1 MIRIGQIPYVTS
13 QSKHL
18 LQIRLC
24 RSFTLLTENTPIV
37 KCSKIVRLA
46 SAVTLMLAGIFSMPV
61 HAQDDGLLKIVEEEI
76 SREMDALKKAEIPPY
91 YIGYRINDIHFSFI
105 TSSFGSLISSHQE
118 RARILNTTVKVG
130 DYQIDDSHDI
140 EGGNLY
146 REGGGYG
153 NELILP
159 VDNDATAIRQVLW
172 RSTDNEYKRAL
183 GAYRDVKKALEN
195 PTEKKKSDIADFSKE
210 KPSLF
215 FEPPIADFNALM
227 NKQQWEDKIKS
238 YTAPF
243 LGNKDIISCD
253 ASLQFTA
260 ERKYFVSSE
269 GTRIAQNMTYANL
282 NISASI
288 RTDDDDIAPLYISY
302 FAFTPDHLPSSEVIL
317 KDIQELIAKLVKLQK
332 APLAEPYSGPAIL
345 HARSAGVF
353 FHEIFGHR
361 VEGHRLKSE
370 DDGQTFKAK
379 VGETVLPKTLNVTF
393 DPTIFNYK
401 GNDLVGAY
409 KYDDEGIQ
417 ARRVS
422 VVEKGILKSFLMS
435 RTPLEEFAA
444 SNGHGRAAAGANPV
458 SRQSNLL
465 VESSKALSVED
476 LRKMLIKEC
485 QKQGKKYGYLF
496 KEVTGGFTTTDRYSA
511 NVFNIMPT
519 EVYRIYVDGRPDELV
534 RGVDLIGTPLAMF
547 AEIIAAGN
555 DNEIFTG
562 VCGAESGGV
571 PVSAISPSLFVRR
584 IETQKKPKMSV
595 ELPLLSRPGVQ
606 P

>member
-1 MIRIGQIPYVTS
+1 MI
-13 QSKHL
+13 
-18 LQIRLC
+18 
-24 RSFTLLTENTPIV
+24 PIV
-37 KCSKIVRLA
+37 KCINTVRLA
-46 SAVTLMLAGIFSMPV
+46 SALALMLASTFSISV
-61 HAQDDGLLKIVEEEI
+61 QAQDDGLLKIIGQEI
-76 SREMDALKKAEIPPY
+76 DREMTALKKAEIPPY
-91 YIGYRINDIHFSFI
+91 YIAYRVNEMQVTYI

-118 RARILNTTVKVG
+118 KVRILNTTVKVG
-130 DYQIDDSHDI
+130 DYQIDDSHEI

-146 REGGGYG
+146 RGGGDYA

-159 VDNDATAIRQVLW
+159 VDNEPLAIQQVLW
-172 RSTDNEYKRAL
+172 RATDSEYKRAL

-195 PTEKKKSDIADFSKE
+195 KKDTKKSDIADFSKE

-215 FEPPIADFNALM
+215 YEPPLADYHALID
-227 NKQQWEDKIKS
+227 KKQWEEKIKS
-238 YTAPF
+238 YTTPF
-243 LGNKDIISCD
+243 LANKDIIASD

-260 ERKYFVSSE
+260 ERKYFISTE
-269 GTRIAQNMTYANL
+269 GSRVAQNMTYANL

-288 RTDDDDIAPLYISY
+288 RTDDEDIAPLYLSY
-302 FAFTPDHLPSSEVIL
+302 FAFTPDQLPSSEVIL
-317 KDIQELIAKLVKLQK
+317 KDINELISRLVKLQK

-379 VGETVLPKTLNVTF
+379 VGETVLPKTLSVIF
-393 DPTIFNYK
+393 DPTMLEYK

-409 KYDDEGIQ
+409 KYDDEGVQ
-417 ARRVS
+417 ARRVT
-422 VVEKGILKSFLMS
+422 VVEKGILKNFLMS
-435 RTPLEEFAA
+435 RTPLGEFAS
-444 SNGHGRAAAGANPV
+444 SNGHGRAAAGANAV

-465 VESSKALSVED
+465 VETSKALPVED
-476 LRKMLIKEC
+476 LRKMLIREC

-519 EVYRIYVDGRPDELV
+519 EVYRVYVDGRPDELV

-547 AEIIAAGN
+547 AEITAAGN

-571 PVSAISPSLFVRR
+571 PVSAVSPSLFVRR

-595 ELPLLSRPGVQ
+595 ELPLLTRPGAQ
-606 P
+606 LINK